1 MRYKTSVIFFCLL
14 ISGFSN
20 AEEKWDNFGQ
30 GAFRELSAQNGYSL
44 EYSVVT
50 TTTIKM
56 FSAKTSDSANLYTS
70 DGSSSPGGD
79 GLGDI
84 QSRTL
89 EQWWW
94 EDQMNRWV
102 YSRTVEQ
109 SHDMGI
115 TWTTVS
121 QTRANEG
128 QPGYKPP
135 PPSEEEPPSN
145 DNEN

>member
-1 MRYKTSVIFFCLL
+1 MFKGVLL
-14 ISGFSN
+14 
-20 AEEKWDNFGQ
+20 
-30 GAFRELSAQNGYSL
+30 L
-44 EYSVVT
+44 
-50 TTTIKM
+50 
-56 FSAKTSDSANLYTS
+56 DSANLYTS
-70 DGSSSPGGD
+70 DASSSPGGD